1 MKHWSKRNL
10 HIVGWVMYAA
20 YIWAGARLDDWHP
33 QVSSWQSNWLLLSH
47 LVLRSL
53 EFYVC
58 YGLLYP
64 RLLRPGRISVLL
76 MALGG
81 VIACYIGLRYGI
93 EEMLYPALLGF
104 RNYNPATTTPYY
116 ILDNIY
122 YASPAIVISG
132 VVWSFEETL
141 RRERE
146 NRQLRQE
153 KTQAEEAFLRTQIN
167 PHFLYNTLNY
177 FYSLAYPVSEQL
189 GSAVL
194 KLSDLMR
201 YMLHQRPDGQVELTR
216 EIDYLRNY
224 IDLYRLRFGGQFFV
238 DFTVTGNPDE
248 RRLPA
253 LLLIPFVENV
263 FKHGVLNCP
272 GKPVQMELTI
282 KPKELTFEVDN
293 QIGQHQKDATSG
305 IGLANVRR
313 RLELLYPQ
321 RHTLTVH
328 QTPEW
333 FHTLLQ
339 LREG

>member
-1 MKHWSKRNL
+1 L
-10 HIVGWVMYAA
+10 IVA
-20 YIWAGARLDDWHP
+20 
-33 QVSSWQSNWLLLSH
+33 LLG
-47 LVLRSL
+47 VI
-53 EFYVC
+53 
-58 YGLLYP
+58 GLY
-64 RLLRPGRISVLL
+64 ISV
-76 MALGG
+76 
-81 VIACYIGLRYGI
+81 RYGI
-93 EEMLYPALLGF
+93 EEMLYPAVLGF
-104 RNYNPATTTPYY
+104 RNYNPATSTPYY

-177 FYSLAYPVSEQL
+177 FYSLAYPISEQL

-216 EIDYLRNY
+216 EIDYLHNY

-238 DFTVTGNPDE
+238 EFTVTGE
-248 RRLPA
+248 AAGQRLPA
-253 LLLIPFVENV
+253 LLLIPFAENV

-272 GKPVQMELTI
+272 DTPVYIQLTI
-282 KPKELTFEVDN
+282 KPNELLFEVDN
-293 QIGQHQKDATSG
+293 KIGQHQKDATSG

-313 RLELLYPQ
+313 RLELLYPN
-321 RHTLTVH
+321 RHTLTVS
-328 QTPEW
+328 QTSER
-333 FHTLLQ
+333 FHTLLRLQ
-339 LREG
+339 EA